1 MFSGSSPFDVHARF
15 LPFPSRCDGRSAA
28 GHSPFWDPLVVL
40 AGRLDWGLI
49 EARIAP
55 LCLRDGT
62 RRVDDGVDLFGPMPT
77 TTSVHPG
84 GRPRL
89 PLRLMVSLL
98 YLKHAYGQSDESVC
112 ERWSENVVWQFF
124 SGMAYYS
131 PTLPC
136 DPTQLGRFRR
146 ALGEAGVEELL
157 SQTITTAVKADA
169 VTREALATVVVD
181 TTVQEKAVAY
191 PTDSRL
197 LDVARRKIALEA
209 RRAGVALKQT
219 DEKEGRHLRRR
230 AGGYAHARQF
240 RRLRRVLNRQRT
252 ILGRL
257 QRDVRGKLGA
267 LDAASRRRLE
277 VWLTRAERLHRQRP
291 KDTGKLYALHAPE
304 VECIGKGKARQPYE
318 FGVKVSV
325 AISHG
330 SGLVV
335 GARSFPGNPYDGHT
349 LAEQL
354 EQTRIL
360 LQDVEAV
367 PHTAY
372 TDLGFRGVD
381 AALGEVALIHRGK
394 LKSLTHAQRK
404 ALKRRQAVEPV
415 IGHLKQDNG
424 MGRCWLQGAQGD
436 AINAVLAAAGFNLRW
451 LLRAI
456 ADGRI
461 TPAFLRLLRLW
472 LTGRLGLRRHTD
484 RPERVCI
491 TSINALGHARMA

>member
-1 MFSGSSPFDVHARF
+1 MSTPDFFR
-15 LPFPSRCDGRSAA
+15 SRLDAMVDPR
-28 GHSPFWDPLVVL
+28 HPLVVL
-40 AGRLDWGLI
+40 TRRLDWDRI

-55 LCLRDGT
+55 LFARDGV
-62 RRVDDGVDLFGPMPT
+62 RPLAEGVDLFGPTPQT
-77 TTSVHPG
+77 ANVHPG

-89 PLRLMVSLL
+89 PFRLMASLL
-98 YLKHAYGQSDESVC
+98 YLKHAYGESDESVC
-112 ERWSENVVWQFF
+112 ARWSENVVWQFF
-124 SGMAYYS
+124 SGMDYYT
-131 PTLPC
+131 PKLPC

-157 SQTITTAVKADA
+157 SQTITTAVQLEAVKA
-169 VTREALATVVVD
+169 EALETVVVD

-197 LDVARRKIALEA
+197 LEVARRKVALEA
-209 RRAGVALKQT
+209 RRVGLELKQSY
-219 DEKEGRHLRRR
+219 EKEGRQLRRR

-240 RRLRRVLNRQRT
+240 RRLRRVLKRQRT

-257 QRDVRGKLGA
+257 LRDVRRKMGGLEETAQEKLA
-267 LDAASRRRLE
+267 VLLE
-277 VWLTRAERLHRQRP
+277 RAEQLHRQRP
-291 KDTGKLYALHAPE
+291 KDKGKLYALHAPE

-325 AISHG
+325 AISHA

-335 GARSFPGNPYDGHT
+335 GARSFPGNPYDWHT

-354 EQTRIL
+354 ELRRIL
-360 LQDVEAV
+360 LEDVGAV

-381 AALGEVALIHRGK
+381 EQIGAVNLIHRGK
-394 LKSLTHAQRK
+394 LKTLTKPQCK
-404 ALKRRQAVEPV
+404 ALKRRQVVEPV
-415 IGHLKQDNG
+415 IGHMKQDNG
-424 MGRCWLQGAQGD
+424 MGRCWLKGARGD
-436 AINAVLAAAGFNLRW
+436 ALNAVLAAVGYNLRW

-461 TPAFLRLLRLW
+461 KPVFLRLLRVW
-472 LTGRLGLRRHTD
+472 L
-484 RPERVCI
+484 ERQI
-491 TSINALGHARMA
+491 ERWNASIWPLHLAVLT